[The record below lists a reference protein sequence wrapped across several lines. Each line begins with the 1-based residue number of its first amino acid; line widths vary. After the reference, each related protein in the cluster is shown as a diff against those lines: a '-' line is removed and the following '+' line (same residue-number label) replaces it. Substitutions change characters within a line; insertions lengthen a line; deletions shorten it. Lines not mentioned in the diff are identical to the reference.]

1 MGWHNQ
7 GFHRNNTFTPH
18 SISTH
23 VAVTQLSLHQ
33 TTWSQARVRWSTVHC
48 TGQATTTT
56 RPQFLFH
63 HAVTFP
69 LSSHPQSCPLSTL
82 LLYLFYNSGQKQPWD
97 KTFKLFLISMSMSRL
112 ETGEL
117 ETSIVHGN
125 QTKHTSIRR
134 DKKLKMFTLELKC
147 KPADV
152 VMLKSSSWFNNL
164 HLSNN
169 IAPPRLH
176 CFGAME
182 IVGRQLT
189 AQHKPSLSFSLSSW
203 FWNYILFL

>member
-1 MGWHNQ
+1 MWQ
-7 GFHRNNTFTPH
+7 SP
-18 SISTH
+18 S
-23 VAVTQLSLHQ
+23 
-33 TTWSQARVRWSTVHC
+33 C
-48 TGQATTTT
+48 PCT
-56 RPQFLFH
+56 RPRGHSAGCDGL
-63 HAVTFP
+63 
-69 LSSHPQSCPLSTL
+69 LSTALGRPPPPGRSSYFTTPSHSLVITSPIMSTL
-82 LLYLFYNSGQKQPWD
+82 LLYLFYNSGQKQAWD

-169 IAPPRLH
+169 IVLH
-176 CFGAME
+176 HDC
-182 IVGRQLT
+182 T
-189 AQHKPSLSFSLSSW
+189 ASVRW
-203 FWNYILFL
+203 R

>member
-1 MGWHNQ
+1 M
-7 GFHRNNTFTPH
+7 
-18 SISTH
+18 
-23 VAVTQLSLHQ
+23 VY
-33 TTWSQARVRWSTVHC
+33 
-48 TGQATTTT
+48 
-56 RPQFLFH
+56 
-63 HAVTFP
+63 
-69 LSSHPQSCPLSTL
+69 CPLHWAGHHHPAAVLISPRRHIPLVITSPIMSTL

-169 IAPPRLH
+169 IAAPRLH

-189 AQHKPSLSFSLSSW
+189 AQHKPSLSFSWSW
-203 FWNYILFL
+203 FWNYSLFL